1 MSEQKYAD
9 RRILLCVVAL
19 FAATAVHAATKD
31 AATKD
36 AATRI
41 TASKNAATRN
51 PAAKNAVIKHAIIK
65 NAVIK
70 NAATKKAATKNVA
83 TKTAAAKKA
92 GAKNAGVKK
101 PAARPAPLAISL
113 PRLAGRWKGD
123 KSGMEVQIE
132 QGSIGWEVWL
142 STDGQARITQPE
154 ADPRI
159 IKIQSRNLTCTYSV
173 TVPAA
178 QTMKWEMTPGQ
189 PDSRCLGD
197 SFTKLG
203 SAPQRGRP
211 VAAMKPAAQSKP
223 PAGNGGQP

>member
-51 PAAKNAVIKHAIIK
+51 PAAK
-65 NAVIK
+65 
-70 NAATKKAATKNVA
+70 
-83 TKTAAAKKA
+83 KA
-92 GAKNAGVKK
+92 GVKNAGVKK

-223 PAGNGGQP
+223 PVGNGGKP

>member
-51 PAAKNAVIKHAIIK
+51 PAAKNAVIKHAVIK

-83 TKTAAAKKA
+83 TKTAA
-92 GAKNAGVKK
+92 AKNAGVKK

-159 IKIQSRNLTCTYSV
+159 IKIQSRNLTCT
-173 TVPAA
+173 
-178 QTMKWEMTPGQ
+178 
-189 PDSRCLGD
+189 
-197 SFTKLG
+197 
-203 SAPQRGRP
+203 
-211 VAAMKPAAQSKP
+211 
-223 PAGNGGQP
+223 

>member
-1 MSEQKYAD
+1 
-9 RRILLCVVAL
+9 
-19 FAATAVHAATKD
+19 
-31 AATKD
+31 
-36 AATRI
+36 
-41 TASKNAATRN
+41 
-51 PAAKNAVIKHAIIK
+51 
-65 NAVIK
+65 
-70 NAATKKAATKNVA
+70 
-83 TKTAAAKKA
+83 
-92 GAKNAGVKK
+92 AKNAGVKK

-189 PDSRCLGD
+189 PDSRCFGD

-203 SAPQRGRP
+203 SAPQRARS

>member
-31 AATKD
+31 AATKH
-36 AATRI
+36 AATRM
-41 TASKNAATRN
+41 TASKNAATKI
-51 PAAKNAVIKHAIIK
+51 PAAKNVVIKDAVTK
-65 NAVIK
+65 N
-70 NAATKKAATKNVA
+70 TATKNAA

-101 PAARPAPLAISL
+101 LAAPPAPLAISL

-123 KSGMEVQIE
+123 TSGMEVQIE

-154 ADPRI
+154 ADPQI

-189 PDSRCLGD
+189 PDSRCLED

-223 PAGNGGQP
+223 PVGNGRQP

>member
-1 MSEQKYAD
+1 MSEQKHAD
-9 RRILLCVVAL
+9 RGILLLVMAL

-31 AATKD
+31 AAAKH
-36 AATRI
+36 AGTRM
-41 TASKNAATRN
+41 TASKNAATKIPTAKN
-51 PAAKNAVIKHAIIK
+51 VVIKDAVTKNAVT
-65 NAVIK
+65 K
-70 NAATKKAATKNVA
+70 NAATK
-83 TKTAAAKKA
+83 TAAAKKAGAKKA

-154 ADPRI
+154 ADPKI

-203 SAPQRGRP
+203 SAPQRARP

-223 PAGNGGQP
+223 PAGNGRQP

>member
-1 MSEQKYAD
+1 
-9 RRILLCVVAL
+9 
-19 FAATAVHAATKD
+19 
-31 AATKD
+31 
-36 AATRI
+36 
-41 TASKNAATRN
+41 
-51 PAAKNAVIKHAIIK
+51 
-65 NAVIK
+65 
-70 NAATKKAATKNVA
+70 
-83 TKTAAAKKA
+83 
-92 GAKNAGVKK
+92 
-101 PAARPAPLAISL
+101 ISL

-203 SAPQRGRP
+203 SAPQRARS

>member
-19 FAATAVHAATKD
+19 FAATAVHAAAKD

-51 PAAKNAVIKHAIIK
+51 PAAKNAVIKQ
-65 NAVIK
+65 
-70 NAATKKAATKNVA
+70 KAATKNAA

-101 PAARPAPLAISL
+101 PAARPALLAISL

-223 PAGNGGQP
+223 PVGNGGQP

>member
-1 MSEQKYAD
+1 MPRP
-9 RRILLCVVAL
+9 RRPRPKMPRLRPPPPKRRAP
-19 FAATAVHAATKD
+19 K
-31 AATKD
+31 
-36 AATRI
+36 TR
-41 TASKNAATRN
+41 ASRN
-51 PAAKNAVIKHAIIK
+51 P
-65 NAVIK
+65 
-70 NAATKKAATKNVA
+70 
-83 TKTAAAKKA
+83 
-92 GAKNAGVKK
+92 
-101 PAARPAPLAISL
+101 P
-113 PRLAGRWKGD
+113 LAGRWKGD

-223 PAGNGGQP
+223 PVGNGGQP

>member
-1 MSEQKYAD
+1 MSEQKHAD
-9 RRILLCVVAL
+9 RGILLLVMAL

-31 AATKD
+31 AATKH
-36 AATRI
+36 AATRM
-41 TASKNAATRN
+41 TASKNAATKI
-51 PAAKNAVIKHAIIK
+51 PAAKNVVIKDAVTK
-65 NAVIK
+65 NA
-70 NAATKKAATKNVA
+70 A

-92 GAKNAGVKK
+92 GAKNAVVKNAGVKK

-154 ADPRI
+154 ADPKI

-203 SAPQRGRP
+203 SAPQRARP

-223 PAGNGGQP
+223 PAGNGRQP